1 MDKEVGRIGQSAF
14 SMYVTL
20 FQTRDV
26 QLVHIS

>member
-1 MDKEVGRIGQSAF
+1 MDKEVGRIEQSAF
-14 SMYVTL
+14 SMYVAL